1 MDSRMRTKHLDNHM
15 AQLCRDRAKRMAD
28 RNRRNGWEDLC
39 GDVANIRGLSPL
51 LRRHASDEEIRKYIR
66 NMDTAC
72 REQVPDEVWEAFR

>member
-1 MDSRMRTKHLDNHM
+1 M

-28 RNRRNGWEDLC
+28 INRRNGWEDLC

-72 REQVPDEVWEAFR
+72 REMLPEEIWDTYCK

>member
-72 REQVPDEVWEAFR
+72 REQVPDEVWDAFR